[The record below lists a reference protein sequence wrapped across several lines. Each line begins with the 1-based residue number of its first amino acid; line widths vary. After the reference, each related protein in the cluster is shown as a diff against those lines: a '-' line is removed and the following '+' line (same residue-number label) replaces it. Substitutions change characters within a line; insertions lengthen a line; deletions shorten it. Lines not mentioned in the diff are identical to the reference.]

1 MEYRILICD
10 DEKLHRQILREE
22 LEKYFENTRCSYEI
36 IEASSGEDVLDHKRI
51 SSLDIAFL
59 DIELVDMKGIELSTK
74 LKAKNEKVLIIFVTS
89 YSDYMGKAF
98 DQFAFNYIMKPID
111 SKKFKRIMDKA
122 FENIENRRKSSV
134 EKFFNVIYKKKMTSI
149 PYKKIILFEK
159 KVNNL
164 VIILENN
171 KLEIRSNF
179 KIVEEEIDMN
189 FFLRCHKSFIVNKE
203 RIIVQQG
210 NYLTLI
216 GHNEKIPIGEKY
228 RDHVNTEISKMLRGR
243 RG

>member
-1 MEYRILICD
+1 M
-10 DEKLHRQILREE
+10 
-22 LEKYFENTRCSYEI
+22 
-36 IEASSGEDVLDHKRI
+36 
-51 SSLDIAFL
+51 
-59 DIELVDMKGIELSTK
+59 
-74 LKAKNEKVLIIFVTS
+74 
-89 YSDYMGKAF
+89 
-98 DQFAFNYIMKPID
+98 
-111 SKKFKRIMDKA
+111 
-122 FENIENRRKSSV
+122 
-134 EKFFNVIYKKKMTSI
+134 
-149 PYKKIILFEK
+149 
-159 KVNNL
+159 
-164 VIILENN
+164 ILENN